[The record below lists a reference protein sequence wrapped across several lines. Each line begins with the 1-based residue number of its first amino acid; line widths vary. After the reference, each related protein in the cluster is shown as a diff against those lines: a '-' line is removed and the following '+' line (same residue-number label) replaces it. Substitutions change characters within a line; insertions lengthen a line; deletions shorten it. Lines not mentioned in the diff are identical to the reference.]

1 VALALASIGIYG
13 VIAYSVSQRQRE
25 IGIRIALG
33 TSTPRLIMMV
43 LNQGMVLTL
52 VGVGLGGMA
61 ALALTRL
68 ISSQLFGVSAK
79 DPLILTGVTILLAL
93 VSLITEIASSAY
105 KKLEICGFPK
115 IIHLFSAVLQ
125 PLARRRSDELTMA

>member
-79 DPLILTGVTILLAL
+79 DPLIFTGVTILLAL

-105 KKLEICGFPK
+105 KEFKDLRVPENNLSF
-115 IIHLFSAVLQ
+115 
-125 PLARRRSDELTMA
+125 